1 MLLFIFTITI
11 FNSFYFIKKIEQQD
25 ANNTMNN
32 ITKEQ
37 VENLLKSSMSEVVS
51 EVISYL
57 SNESSIEELNSRLN
71 SFGNTSVTSD
81 STNANP
87 QSNRL
92 RLCNPIIQNYK
103 ISEKLTLCGIHR
115 MWYQG
120 K

>member
-11 FNSFYFIKKIEQQD
+11 FNSFYFIKKIEDAEEQD

-37 VENLLKSSMSEVVS
+37 LENLLKSSMSEV
-51 EVISYL
+51 ISYL
-57 SNESSIEELNSRLN
+57 CNELSIEEINSRLN